1 MSDENGGPVSL
12 KDVVDVALKRVFV
25 DDGTLLRD
33 VIAEHP
39 NIRLF
44 LIGGLRNGQ
53 TWPAGQVQI
62 LLVGNTIQV
71 TLQVRSLEIEARYH
85 DKSCSTLAD
94 AIENDLALDT
104 VRWVP
109 DWQGRKRL
117 ERKLLTS

>member
-1 MSDENGGPVSL
+1 MSDGNGKPVSL
-12 KDVVDVALKRVFV
+12 RDVVDVALGRVFV

-33 VIAEHP
+33 LVSEQP

-44 LIGGLRNGQ
+44 LIGGQRNGQ
-53 TWPAGQVQI
+53 TWPAGEVRI
-62 LLVGNTIQV
+62 VLLGNTISV
-71 TLQVRSLEIEARYH
+71 TLAVRSLEIEAKYH
-85 DKSCSTLAD
+85 DKSCSTLVD

-117 ERKLLTS
+117 ERKLLT